1 MTAAP
6 ELMPRL
12 IVDTREQ
19 RPLVFRH
26 LEAVPG
32 TLQSGDYSISGLEDE
47 FAVERKSVADLVGS
61 VTRDRDRFARE
72 LHRLRGFRWKYLLIV
87 GTEMELARLAAQ
99 GRANP
104 AQVKHSILAFS
115 ARYNLPAVWVD
126 NPEAAAHVVES
137 WAFFAYREAMRQTGA
152 KITIPAWASA
162 SMRAVYLVSD
172 VPGLQPAPGGAI
184 LREAKA

>member
-32 TLQSGDYSISGLEDE
+32 TLQSGDYSIAGLEDE
-47 FAVERKSVADLVGS
+47 FAVERKSIPDLVGS
-61 VTRDRDRFARE
+61 VTRDRDRFTRE
-72 LHRLRGFRWKYLLIV
+72 LHRLRGFRWKYLLAV
-87 GTEMELARLAAQ
+87 GTEMELSRLAAQ

-115 ARYNLPAVWVD
+115 ARYNLPVVWVD

-137 WAFFAYREAMRQTGA
+137 WAYMAYREAKRQAGLKLA
-152 KITIPAWASA
+152 IPQWVSA
-162 SMRAVYLVSD
+162 TLRAANMGTYAQ
-172 VPGLQPAPGGAI
+172 G
-184 LREAKA
+184 

>member
-19 RPLVFRH
+19 TPLMFRH
-26 LEAVPG
+26 LEATRG
-32 TLQSGDYSISGLEDE
+32 TLQSGDYSVAGLEEE

-61 VTRDRDRFARE
+61 VTRDRDRFSRE

-99 GRANP
+99 GRVKNP
-104 AQVKHSILAFS
+104 LQVKNSILAFS
-115 ARYNLPAVWVD
+115 TRYGLQSVWVD
-126 NPEAAAHVVES
+126 NPDAAAHVVES
-137 WAFFAYREAMRQTGA
+137 WAFMAYRESMRQAGCKLA
-152 KITIPAWASA
+152 IPQWVSA
-162 SMRAVYLVSD
+162 TLRAVNMGND
-172 VPGLQPAPGGAI
+172 APGLHPAHGGEI
-184 LREAKA
+184 NKK